1 MQLFHPENALWQGIN
16 KVLLMLYAG
25 MLWFLCSIPIIT
37 MGAASSALME
47 VMMKLAK
54 DQEGYIASSFFRAF
68 RHNLPKGILTWLPF
82 LISQLLFSVNALY
95 YYLAGPAFRLQAA
108 LFIILLLFSL
118 GTAAWSFAVTA
129 RFEMTAKET
138 LRMAL
143 LLAVRNPGWTVFI
156 ILLQAAAL
164 FVCWFFVYLPLLFG
178 AGLPVYV
185 QAVVFNH
192 VLDLHL
198 ERGTSTVQE
207 AEEKTEA

>member
-138 LRMAL
+138 LK
-143 LLAVRNPGWTVFI
+143 
-156 ILLQAAAL
+156 
-164 FVCWFFVYLPLLFG
+164 
-178 AGLPVYV
+178 
-185 QAVVFNH
+185 
-192 VLDLHL
+192 
-198 ERGTSTVQE
+198 SE
-207 AEEKTEA
+207 AKRS